1 MSTIKSQCAPSGGK
15 QRVLVNVILDKSGSM
30 STKVQDV
37 IGGFNLYLDELA
49 KESAV
54 DYGFSLTL
62 FDTVVEM
69 KYKAVPLANVAKLD
83 DSTYRPSGNT
93 ALFDAIGNTVQ
104 TVNTDGF
111 DKTLTVIM
119 TDGEENS
126 SREWTLQAIRELIKS
141 KEAAGN
147 WTFVFLGAN
156 LDAFAQGVSFGV
168 PMANSVRYDPAN
180 YRGVYAS
187 LSRSTNLFSAA
198 PARAAVDFF
207 KGEAAGIQ
215 KEDDLGIP
223 PQVTAHRGVRKNHPQ

>member
-1 MSTIKSQCAPSGGK
+1 MSSNNSHSVPSGSK

-49 KESAV
+49 KELAV

-69 KYKAVPLANVAKLD
+69 KYKAVPLAKVAKLD
-83 DSTYRPSGNT
+83 DVTYRPSGNT
-93 ALFDAIGNTVQ
+93 ALLDAIGNTVQ
-104 TVNTDGF
+104 TVGTDGF
-111 DKTLTVIM
+111 DKTITVIM

-126 SREWTLQAIRELIKS
+126 SREWTLQAIRELIRS

-156 LDAFAQGVSFGV
+156 LDAVAQGTNLGV
-168 PMANSVRYDPAN
+168 PMANAVRYDPAN
-180 YRGVYAS
+180 YRDVYAS
-187 LSRSTNLFSAA
+187 LSRSTNLFSEA
-198 PARAAVDFF
+198 PARTAGEFF
-207 KGEAAGIQ
+207 QGEAAGIE
-215 KEDDLGIP
+215 KENDPGILHKI
-223 PQVTAHRGVRKNHPQ
+223 AARRGGRRNQER